1 MRIVYLLVY
10 LFISACTSDVSGRA
24 GGVVSPRAFVDW
36 KSRLGRIA
44 VKRQLKKPIRIRSTS
59 ELLKVIDERVVSVA
73 DLDIRGCLGR
83 NNNSGDA
90 VHPVVRAMQERVRS
104 HSKPGGRRDGYK
116 IALCI
121 EGGGMSGCV
130 AAGMVSA
137 LYDLGIHDAIDVV
150 YGSSAGAL
158 VGAYLISG
166 ERHSGPEIYYNEL
179 SGKKGRERFIDKQVL
194 LRFMGLGALQMHNN
208 LWNFI
213 RGRKRSSLFNLKFLL
228 HNVVSKVK
236 PMNWEVFWH
245 KQANDLQPL
254 KLVCS
259 GMCTEEAVV
268 LSAENNNFLC
278 FQSFLT
284 CLEAAL
290 NVPGVSEQDFV
301 RLKGERIG
309 RGNVASTWWR
319 DPVGELSIDL
329 VTGAESVQGGTEP
342 INMISHA
349 AAGKSADMKHRPTV
363 SFGSEPLVDALV
375 FEPIPYR
382 SAVRDNCTHILVLRT
397 TPDGVSITKRMS
409 LAQKLI
415 VNRYSM
421 YPVESLYV

>member
-1 MRIVYLLVY
+1 
-10 LFISACTSDVSGRA
+10 
-24 GGVVSPRAFVDW
+24 
-36 KSRLGRIA
+36 
-44 VKRQLKKPIRIRSTS
+44 
-59 ELLKVIDERVVSVA
+59 
-73 DLDIRGCLGR
+73 
-83 NNNSGDA
+83 
-90 VHPVVRAMQERVRS
+90 MQERVRS

-309 RGNVASTWWR
+309 RGNVAST
-319 DPVGELSIDL
+319 
-329 VTGAESVQGGTEP
+329 
-342 INMISHA
+342 HA

-415 VNRYSM
+415 VNRYFGGKFPNLLEWMQKQMNLLVLAEDMLILNEANAGDYCSVSGHKGEGAVICSIALPEGATGVRRLELSQQKLFNGVRDGYAAAYDVM
-421 YPVESLYV
+421 SNLENSGNGTLRAMVLWPDTLLQS